1 MSDTIDES
9 LDKWGKKTEELKL
22 PTSFTVCGCRGKV
35 VTAEDGKRH
44 IELEC
49 KGKKDR
55 DEVAAIFEEEVV
67 LRINPKVILEEPPEE
82 PRASKA

>member
-22 PTSFTVCGCRGKV
+22 PGSFTICGCRGKI

-49 KGKKDR
+49 KTKSDR
-55 DEVAAIFEEEVV
+55 DEVAAVFEEEVI
-67 LRINPKVILEEPPEE
+67 LRVNPKVVLEELAPEPATE
-82 PRASKA
+82 S